1 MGVRCC
7 AITPKN
13 VAAVQTPSHGE
24 EKKAKAG
31 SFLVMKV
38 KNQAK
43 ALGLISS
50 KPLHNMC

>member
-1 MGVRCC
+1 MGVSC
-7 AITPKN
+7 AIIPKN
-13 VAAVQTPSHGE
+13 VAAVQTPHHSK

-43 ALGLISS
+43 AFGLISS